1 MPRKRK
7 PNRKHQMLNLD
18 KSLIVALKNRSAVSP
33 ESMSDFVE
41 RILFSALNLEQH
53 QEDFKKFFRWCIH
66 HKRGVEPQ
74 HKKFYDYEL
83 AFMLSHGVIT
93 HPNQWSPDQ
102 EKDFKNMFRF
112 SSFTNPAGDNPE
124 EIFNLTQLNKTNFM
138 KAYNVK
144 WSVKE

>member
-1 MPRKRK
+1 
-7 PNRKHQMLNLD
+7 
-18 KSLIVALKNRSAVSP
+18 
-33 ESMSDFVE
+33 
-41 RILFSALNLEQH
+41 
-53 QEDFKKFFRWCIH
+53 
-66 HKRGVEPQ
+66 VEPQ